1 MVRHDFPTLI
11 GGEEVWGEERFDIRY
26 PYTGEIV
33 GSAPKLTRG
42 RVVQTLDWAAG
53 KRFDLSRHERAT
65 VLNRIA
71 DALAEAADDFARLI
85 TSESG
90 LCLKDTT
97 YEVRRAQDVFRFA
110 AMEALRDDGQVF

>member
-1 MVRHDFPTLI
+1 MAATAAMARYEYPTWI
-11 GGEEVWGEERFDIRY
+11 DGEEVWGEERFEVRY
-26 PYTGEIV
+26 PLTGEVV
-33 GSAPKLTRG
+33 GSAPRLARE
-42 RVVQTLDWAAG
+42 RVGQTLDWAAG

-65 VLNRIA
+65 VLNRVA
-71 DALAEAADDFARLI
+71 DRLGEEAEDFARLI

-110 AMEALRDDGQVF
+110 AMEALR